1 MESAETPAKSKD
13 INIESPYALFTLFFS
28 EECFQQISNS
38 TNLYAKLKK
47 ENGDTD
53 NEAPKFSDVEMEIET
68 EKIIVETSSI
78 STSIIQ
84 PREWKKINPAEIK
97 VFIDLLLYME
107 VHKSQRTDLYWRND
121 LKQGSIHS
129 IQSHMSHTRFQ
140 QLKRYIHISNPRE
153 ARRPEAQNKDWW
165 YKIITLHLLHYSNSY
180 VKRDMAPAVLA
191 ELRDYTAAIPWN
203 TLYAIEQEKVLCLAW
218 QDNNMVLAL
227 STIHSLD
234 TFIERIRKRSGEL
247 STNANIVRKVFE
259 ELPIGPGSLFF
270 YWLIDSAAVDAYRL
284 YYLYK
289 KQQGVPKKDLPSHIS
304 FYEKLYQQLFEFAP
318 KIHDNLPI
326 E

>member
-1 MESAETPAKSKD
+1 MTAAASHFEAWRDAQWGEKERKTWRNESEVQKKKRKKRYAPTGVRAVVAADRRAMPLDPSLGPMRKTSERADSPKLGVGFTNSCESMDLLVFVDDIGYPFVAHTKTPKKRKRPIEKVIAEIPSLESVKFLPMQATSQGPVLNLSID

-47 ENGDTD
+47 EDGDTD
-53 NEAPKFSDVEMEIET
+53 NEAPELSGVEMEIET

-129 IQSHMSHTRFQ
+129 IQSYMSHTRFQ
-140 QLKRYIHISNPRE
+140 QLK
-153 ARRPEAQNKDWW
+153 
-165 YKIITLHLLHYSNSY
+165 
-180 VKRDMAPAVLA
+180 
-191 ELRDYTAAIPWN
+191 
-203 TLYAIEQEKVLCLAW
+203 
-218 QDNNMVLAL
+218 
-227 STIHSLD
+227 
-234 TFIERIRKRSGEL
+234 
-247 STNANIVRKVFE
+247 
-259 ELPIGPGSLFF
+259 
-270 YWLIDSAAVDAYRL
+270 
-284 YYLYK
+284 
-289 KQQGVPKKDLPSHIS
+289 
-304 FYEKLYQQLFEFAP
+304 
-318 KIHDNLPI
+318 
-326 E
+326 